1 MSSNIDEMRR
11 KVQDLT
17 GDIKEST
24 VELRQLEALM
34 FRYVAL
40 IRRVGLPENM
50 QRGIT
55 DMLRLIT
62 VIRSVHTSLIMLQA
76 ALAATP
82 GIGWL
87 YALAAIGSSAFM
99 ASDLMLSMGE

>member
-1 MSSNIDEMRR
+1 MRQ

-24 VELRQLEALM
+24 VELRQLEALL

-62 VIRSVHTSLIMLQA
+62 VIRSVHHALILLQA

-87 YALAAIGSSAFM
+87 YAIAAIGSSAFM

>member
-1 MSSNIDEMRR
+1 MSSNIDEMRQ
-11 KVQDLT
+11 KIQDLT
-17 GDIKEST
+17 GDIQDTT

-50 QRGIT
+50 QRGMQ
-55 DMLRLIT
+55 DMLRLIA
-62 VIRSVHTSLIMLQA
+62 VIRSVHHTLIMLQA

-87 YALAAIGSSAFM
+87 YAIAAIGSSAFM